1 MKEPLHL
8 LLILAAKAM
17 RDVTPEKHN
26 VSGLQLH
33 DIPLFRK
40 AVFEIPRGLKMSE
53 RSHIHCNISPSD

>member
-1 MKEPLHL
+1 M
-8 LLILAAKAM
+8 LAAKAM

-40 AVFEIPRGLKMSE
+40 AVFEIPRGLKVSE
-53 RSHIHCNISPSD
+53 RSLIHCNISPSD